1 MMEWY
6 MLWSGQGFRQ
16 ILDKI
21 CPQIYGIQALESRKP
36 PMERKFVA
44 PQQIENDPSWRTK
57 KILLYLCG
65 EIPFASFFFFFVST
79 ILGRDTKPLNLWNI
93 FRGSSFVLAQIWS
106 INHLLT
112 FKKYR
117 ILEEVVKLTKHS
129 WDFKVLILLFSVSP
143 PLRFTY
149 GI

>member
-1 MMEWY
+1 MA
-6 MLWSGQGFRQ
+6 FRHS
-16 ILDKI
+16 K
-21 CPQIYGIQALESRKP
+21 AESRQWNGNLSPLSKLKTTQA
-36 PMERKFVA
+36 EEQKRYFCIFVVKY
-44 PQQIENDPSWRTK
+44 PSLR
-57 KILLYLCG
+57 
-65 EIPFASFFFFFVST
+65 FFLFFVST

-112 FKKYR
+112 FEKFR
-117 ILEEVVKLTKHS
+117 ILKEVVKLTKHS